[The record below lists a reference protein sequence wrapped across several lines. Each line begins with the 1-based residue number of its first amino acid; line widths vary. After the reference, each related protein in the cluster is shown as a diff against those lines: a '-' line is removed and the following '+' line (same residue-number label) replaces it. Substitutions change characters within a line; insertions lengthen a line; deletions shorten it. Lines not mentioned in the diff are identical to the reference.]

1 MKIFFTHNPWPRGL
15 RRRLFRRRE
24 KHKVEPAPPRK
35 SIEKAFYQPLSSEPP
50 SYQECVSLPPLPH
63 VVFAAK
69 SAQTTE
75 VPGGAKGAAKSL
87 SRYRG
92 DSTGA
97 KSGTARVPE
106 KSSTASNTVSSW
118 GHETCVANANANAY
132 GAKGAPIVSGVAS
145 NATDAPRACVT
156 SATCAT
162 LAPSATMGATSAVSR
177 ATCDTTRDASSATFA
192 TGTSPMTMANV
203 AALKPNASLSALLE
217 TAVAQKWLPQAPHRG
232 RPRAMRFRSQLTE
245 AMARQ
250 ARRQLSP
257 PRPSPLRKLSV
268 GCIDLAAVVTC
279 EQKSRL
285 WTHYFV
291 CLECAIVYIVLFTF
305 VVALAV

>member
-69 SAQTTE
+69 SAQATE

-106 KSSTASNTVSSW
+106 KSSTASSTASSW
-118 GHETCVANANANAY
+118 GHETSVANANANAY
-132 GAKGAPIVSGVAS
+132 GAEGAPIVSGVAS
-145 NATDAPRACVT
+145 NATDAPRAYVT

-162 LAPSATMGATSAVSR
+162 LAPSATGATSAVSR
-177 ATCDTTRDASSATFA
+177 ATCDTARDASSATFA
-192 TGTSPMTMANV
+192 TGTSPMAMANV

-250 ARRQLSP
+250 GGRQLSP

-268 GCIDLAAVVTC
+268 GCIDLAAVVTF

-285 WTHYFV
+285 WTQYFV

-305 VVALAV
+305 VVALAA

>member
-1 MKIFFTHNPWPRGL
+1 M
-15 RRRLFRRRE
+15 
-24 KHKVEPAPPRK
+24 
-35 SIEKAFYQPLSSEPP
+35 
-50 SYQECVSLPPLPH
+50 PH

-69 SAQTTE
+69 SAQATE

-106 KSSTASNTVSSW
+106 KSSTASSW
-118 GHETCVANANANAY
+118 GHETSVADANANAY